1 MKLKQISS
9 YTTLLED
16 DTAESDTDNSLQSIW
31 DQNSDSISSFRPN
44 VEYSVKKVGDQ
55 FEVNKVIQDRRKLVK
70 KISEDELNKSF
81 VKASDTSTDAEGFDT
96 YISNQQVEAFQYQ
109 GDSIVIKSDTNEA
122 TLEKSDYIVKKPV
135 GTDFEFMVVHQSE
148 FESKFTEVV

>member
-1 MKLKQISS
+1 MKLQQILSCH
-9 YTTLLED
+9 TLLENEA
-16 DTAESDTDNSLQSIW
+16 DTSSDTSLQSIW
-31 DQNSDSISSFRPN
+31 EQNSDSISSFRPN

-55 FEVNKVIQDRRKLVK
+55 FEVNKVVQDRRKLIK

-81 VKASDTSTDAEGFDT
+81 VKASETSTDAEGFDT
-96 YISNQQVEAFQYQ
+96 YISNKQVEAFQYQ
-109 GDSIVIKSDTNEA
+109 GDSIVIKSDGNEA

>member
-1 MKLKQISS
+1 MKLQQILSCN
-9 YTTLLED
+9 TLLESEAD
-16 DTAESDTDNSLQSIW
+16 ASSDASLQSIW
-31 DQNSDSISSFRPN
+31 EQNSDSISSFRPN

-55 FEVNKVIQDRRKLVK
+55 FEVNKVIQDRRKLIK

-81 VKASDTSTDAEGFDT
+81 VKASETSTDAEGFDT

-109 GDSIVIKSDTNEA
+109 GDSIFIKSDGNEA

-135 GTDFEFMVVHQSE
+135 GADFEFMVVHQSE

>member
-1 MKLKQISS
+1 MKLQQILSCN
-9 YTTLLED
+9 TLLESEAD
-16 DTAESDTDNSLQSIW
+16 ASSDVSLQSIW
-31 DQNSDSISSFRPN
+31 EQNSDSISSFRPN

-55 FEVNKVIQDRRKLVK
+55 FEVNKVVQDRRKLIK

-81 VKASDTSTDAEGFDT
+81 VKASETSTDAEGFDT

-109 GDSIVIKSDTNEA
+109 GDSIVIKSDGNEA
-122 TLEKSDYIVKKPV
+122 TLEKSDYIVKKPI

>member
-1 MKLKQISS
+1 MKLQQILSCN
-9 YTTLLED
+9 TLLENEA
-16 DTAESDTDNSLQSIW
+16 DTSSDTSLQSIW
-31 DQNSDSISSFRPN
+31 EQNSDSISSFRPN
-44 VEYSVKKVGDQ
+44 VEFSVKKVGDQ
-55 FEVNKVIQDRRKLVK
+55 FEVNKVVQDRRKLIK

-81 VKASDTSTDAEGFDT
+81 VKASETSTDAEGFDT

-109 GDSIVIKSDTNEA
+109 GDSIVIKSDGNEA
-122 TLEKSDYIVKKPV
+122 TLEKSDYIVKNPV

>member
-1 MKLKQISS
+1 MKLQQILSCN
-9 YTTLLED
+9 TLLENEA
-16 DTAESDTDNSLQSIW
+16 DTSSDTSLQSIW
-31 DQNSDSISSFRPN
+31 EQNSDSISSFRPN

-55 FEVNKVIQDRRKLVK
+55 FEVNKVVQDRRKLIK

-81 VKASDTSTDAEGFDT
+81 VKASETSTDAEGFDT

-109 GDSIVIKSDTNEA
+109 GDSMVIKSDGNEA

>member
-1 MKLKQISS
+1 MKLQQILSCN
-9 YTTLLED
+9 TLLESEAD
-16 DTAESDTDNSLQSIW
+16 ASSDASLQSIW
-31 DQNSDSISSFRPN
+31 EQNSDSISTFRPN

-55 FEVNKVIQDRRKLVK
+55 FEINKVIQDRRKLVK

-81 VKASDTSTDAEGFDT
+81 VKASDTSTNAEGYDT

>member
-1 MKLKQISS
+1 MKLQQILSCN
-9 YTTLLED
+9 TLLESEAD
-16 DTAESDTDNSLQSIW
+16 ASSDVSLQSIW
-31 DQNSDSISSFRPN
+31 EQNPDSISSFRPN
-44 VEYSVKKVGDQ
+44 VEFSVKKVGDQ
-55 FEVNKVIQDRRKLVK
+55 FEVNKVVQDRRKLIK

-81 VKASDTSTDAEGFDT
+81 VKASETSTDAEGFDT

-109 GDSIVIKSDTNEA
+109 GDSIVIKSDGNEA
-122 TLEKSDYIVKKPV
+122 TLEKSDYIVKKPI

>member
-1 MKLKQISS
+1 MKLQQILSCN
-9 YTTLLED
+9 TLLENEA
-16 DTAESDTDNSLQSIW
+16 DTSSDTSLQSIW
-31 DQNSDSISSFRPN
+31 EQNSDSISSFRPN

-55 FEVNKVIQDRRKLVK
+55 FEVNKVVQDRRKLIK

-81 VKASDTSTDAEGFDT
+81 VKASETSTDAEGFDT

-109 GDSIVIKSDTNEA
+109 GDSIVIKSDGNEA

>member
-1 MKLKQISS
+1 MKLQQILSCD
-9 YTTLLED
+9 TLLESEAD
-16 DTAESDTDNSLQSIW
+16 ASSDVSLQSIW
-31 DQNSDSISSFRPN
+31 EQNSDSISSFRPN

-55 FEVNKVIQDRRKLVK
+55 FEVNKVVQERRKLIK

-81 VKASDTSTDAEGFDT
+81 VKASETSTDAEGFDT

-109 GDSIVIKSDTNEA
+109 GDSIVIKSDGNEA

>member
-1 MKLKQISS
+1 MKLQQILSCN
-9 YTTLLED
+9 TLLESEAD
-16 DTAESDTDNSLQSIW
+16 ASSDVSLQSIW
-31 DQNSDSISSFRPN
+31 EQNSDSISSFRPN

-55 FEVNKVIQDRRKLVK
+55 FEVNKVVQDRRKLIK

-81 VKASDTSTDAEGFDT
+81 VKASETSTDAEGFDT

-109 GDSIVIKSDTNEA
+109 GDSIVIKSDGNEA

>member
-1 MKLKQISS
+1 MKLQQILSCD
-9 YTTLLED
+9 TLLESEAD
-16 DTAESDTDNSLQSIW
+16 ASSDVSLQSIW
-31 DQNSDSISSFRPN
+31 EQNSDSISSFRPN

-55 FEVNKVIQDRRKLVK
+55 FEVNKVVQDRRKLIK

-81 VKASDTSTDAEGFDT
+81 VKASETSTDAEGFDT

-109 GDSIVIKSDTNEA
+109 GDSIVIKSDGNEA

>member
-1 MKLKQISS
+1 MKLQQILSCN
-9 YTTLLED
+9 TLLESEAD
-16 DTAESDTDNSLQSIW
+16 ASSDASLQSIW
-31 DQNSDSISSFRPN
+31 EQNSDSISSFRPN

-55 FEVNKVIQDRRKLVK
+55 FEVNKVVQDRRKLIK

-81 VKASDTSTDAEGFDT
+81 VKASETSTDAEGFDT

-109 GDSIVIKSDTNEA
+109 GDSIVIKSDGNEA
-122 TLEKSDYIVKKPV
+122 TLDKSDYIVKKPV

>member
-1 MKLKQISS
+1 MKLQQILSCN
-9 YTTLLED
+9 TLLESEAD
-16 DTAESDTDNSLQSIW
+16 ASSDVSLQSIW
-31 DQNSDSISSFRPN
+31 EQNSDSISSFRPN

-55 FEVNKVIQDRRKLVK
+55 FEVNKVVQDRRKLIK

-81 VKASDTSTDAEGFDT
+81 VKASESSTDAEGFDT

-109 GDSIVIKSDTNEA
+109 GDSMVIKSDGNEA

>member
-1 MKLKQISS
+1 MKLQQILSCN
-9 YTTLLED
+9 TLLESEAD
-16 DTAESDTDNSLQSIW
+16 ASSDVSLQSIW
-31 DQNSDSISSFRPN
+31 EQNSDSISSFRPN
-44 VEYSVKKVGDQ
+44 VEYSVKRVGDQ
-55 FEVNKVIQDRRKLVK
+55 FEVNKVVQDRRKLIK

-81 VKASDTSTDAEGFDT
+81 VKASETSTDAEGFDT

-109 GDSIVIKSDTNEA
+109 GDSIVIKSDGNEA

>member
-1 MKLKQISS
+1 MKLQQILSCN
-9 YTTLLED
+9 TLLESEAD
-16 DTAESDTDNSLQSIW
+16 ASSDVSLQSIW
-31 DQNSDSISSFRPN
+31 EQNSDSISSFRPN

-55 FEVNKVIQDRRKLVK
+55 FEVNKVVQDRRKLIK

-81 VKASDTSTDAEGFDT
+81 VKASESSTDAEGFDT

-109 GDSIVIKSDTNEA
+109 GDSIVIKSDGNEA

-135 GTDFEFMVVHQSE
+135 GVDFEFMVVHQSE

>member
-1 MKLKQISS
+1 MKLQQILSCN
-9 YTTLLED
+9 TLLENEA
-16 DTAESDTDNSLQSIW
+16 DTSSDASLQSIW
-31 DQNSDSISSFRPN
+31 EQNSDSISSFRPN
-44 VEYSVKKVGDQ
+44 VEYSVKRVGDQ
-55 FEVNKVIQDRRKLVK
+55 FEVNKVVQDRRKLIK

-81 VKASDTSTDAEGFDT
+81 VKASESSTDAEGFDT

-109 GDSIVIKSDTNEA
+109 GDSIVIKSDGNEA

>member
-1 MKLKQISS
+1 MKLQQILSCN
-9 YTTLLED
+9 TLLENEAD
-16 DTAESDTDNSLQSIW
+16 ASSDARLQSIW
-31 DQNSDSISSFRPN
+31 EQNPDSISSFRPN
-44 VEYSVKKVGDQ
+44 VEFSVKKVGDQ
-55 FEVNKVIQDRRKLVK
+55 FEVNKVVQDRRKLIK

-81 VKASDTSTDAEGFDT
+81 VKASETSTDAEGFDT

-109 GDSIVIKSDTNEA
+109 GDSMVIKSDGNEA

>member
-1 MKLKQISS
+1 MKLQQILSCN
-9 YTTLLED
+9 TLLESEAD
-16 DTAESDTDNSLQSIW
+16 ASSDVSLQSIW
-31 DQNSDSISSFRPN
+31 EQNSDSISSFRPN
-44 VEYSVKKVGDQ
+44 VEFSVKKVGDQ
-55 FEVNKVIQDRRKLVK
+55 FEVNKVVQDRRKLIK

-81 VKASDTSTDAEGFDT
+81 VKASETSTDAEGFDT

-109 GDSIVIKSDTNEA
+109 GDSIVIKSDGNEA

>member
-1 MKLKQISS
+1 MKLQQILSCH
-9 YTTLLED
+9 TLLENEA
-16 DTAESDTDNSLQSIW
+16 DTSSDTSLQSIW
-31 DQNSDSISSFRPN
+31 EQNSDSISSFRPN

-55 FEVNKVIQDRRKLVK
+55 FEVNKVVQDRRKLIK

-81 VKASDTSTDAEGFDT
+81 VKASETSTDAEGFDT

-109 GDSIVIKSDTNEA
+109 GDSIVIKSDGNEA

>member
-1 MKLKQISS
+1 MKLQQILSCN
-9 YTTLLED
+9 TLLENEAD
-16 DTAESDTDNSLQSIW
+16 ASSDVSLQSIW
-31 DQNSDSISSFRPN
+31 GQNSDSISSFRPN
-44 VEYSVKKVGDQ
+44 AEYSVKKVGDQ
-55 FEVNKVIQDRRKLVK
+55 FEVNKVVQDRRKLIK

-81 VKASDTSTDAEGFDT
+81 VKASETSTDVEGFDT

-109 GDSIVIKSDTNEA
+109 GDSMVIKSDGNEA

>member
-1 MKLKQISS
+1 MKLQQILSCN
-9 YTTLLED
+9 TLLESEAD
-16 DTAESDTDNSLQSIW
+16 ASSDVSLQSIW

-55 FEVNKVIQDRRKLVK
+55 FEVNKVVQDRRKLIK

-81 VKASDTSTDAEGFDT
+81 VKASETSTDAEGFDT

-109 GDSIVIKSDTNEA
+109 GDSIVIKSDGNEA

>member
-1 MKLKQISS
+1 MKLQQILSCN
-9 YTTLLED
+9 TLLESEAD
-16 DTAESDTDNSLQSIW
+16 ASSDVSLQSIW
-31 DQNSDSISSFRPN
+31 EQNSDSISSFRPN

-55 FEVNKVIQDRRKLVK
+55 FEVNKVVQDRRKLIK

-81 VKASDTSTDAEGFDT
+81 VKASETSTDAEGFDT

-109 GDSIVIKSDTNEA
+109 GDSIVIKSDGNEA

-135 GTDFEFMVVHQSE
+135 GTDF
-148 FESKFTEVV
+148 

>member
-1 MKLKQISS
+1 MKLQQILSCN
-9 YTTLLED
+9 TLLENEGG
-16 DTAESDTDNSLQSIW
+16 TSSDTSLQSIW
-31 DQNSDSISSFRPN
+31 EQNSDSISSFRPN

-55 FEVNKVIQDRRKLVK
+55 FEVNRVVQDRRKLIK

-81 VKASDTSTDAEGFDT
+81 VKASESSTDAEGFDT

-109 GDSIVIKSDTNEA
+109 GDSIVIKSDGNEA

-135 GTDFEFMVVHQSE
+135 GVDFEFMVVHQSE
-148 FESKFTEVV
+148 FESKFTEAV

>member
-1 MKLKQISS
+1 MKLQQILSCN
-9 YTTLLED
+9 TLLENEA
-16 DTAESDTDNSLQSIW
+16 DTSSDASLQSIW
-31 DQNSDSISSFRPN
+31 EQNSDSISSFRPN

-55 FEVNKVIQDRRKLVK
+55 FEVNKVVQDRRKLK

-81 VKASDTSTDAEGFDT
+81 VKASETSTDAEGFDT

-109 GDSIVIKSDTNEA
+109 GDSIVIKSDGNEA

>member
-1 MKLKQISS
+1 MKLQQILSCH
-9 YTTLLED
+9 TLLENEA
-16 DTAESDTDNSLQSIW
+16 DTSSDTSLQSIW
-31 DQNSDSISSFRPN
+31 EQNSDSISSFRPN

-55 FEVNKVIQDRRKLVK
+55 FEVNKVVQDRRKLIK

-81 VKASDTSTDAEGFDT
+81 VKASETSTDAEGFDT

-109 GDSIVIKSDTNEA
+109 GDSIVIKSDGNEA

-135 GTDFEFMVVHQSE
+135 GTDFEFTIE
-148 FESKFTEVV
+148 IKYKGFNCKSKEK

>member
-1 MKLKQISS
+1 MKLQQILSCN
-9 YTTLLED
+9 TLLENEA
-16 DTAESDTDNSLQSIW
+16 DTSSDASLQSIW
-31 DQNSDSISSFRPN
+31 EQNPDSISSFRPN
-44 VEYSVKKVGDQ
+44 VEFSVKKVGDQ
-55 FEVNKVIQDRRKLVK
+55 FEVNKVVQDRRKLIK

-81 VKASDTSTDAEGFDT
+81 VKASETSTDAEGFDT

-109 GDSIVIKSDTNEA
+109 GDSIVIKSDGNEA

>member
-1 MKLKQISS
+1 MKLQQILSCN
-9 YTTLLED
+9 TLLENEA
-16 DTAESDTDNSLQSIW
+16 DTSSDTSLQSIW
-31 DQNSDSISSFRPN
+31 EQNSDSISSFRPN
-44 VEYSVKKVGDQ
+44 VEFSVKKVGDQ
-55 FEVNKVIQDRRKLVK
+55 FEVNKVVQDRRKLIK

-81 VKASDTSTDAEGFDT
+81 VKASETSTDAEGFDT

-109 GDSIVIKSDTNEA
+109 GDSIVIKSDGNEA

>member
-1 MKLKQISS
+1 MKLQQILSCN
-9 YTTLLED
+9 TLLESEAD
-16 DTAESDTDNSLQSIW
+16 ASSDASLQSIW
-31 DQNSDSISSFRPN
+31 EQNSDSISSFRPN

-55 FEVNKVIQDRRKLVK
+55 FEVNKVVQDRRKLIK

-81 VKASDTSTDAEGFDT
+81 VKASETSTDAEGFDT

-109 GDSIVIKSDTNEA
+109 GDSIVIKSDDNEA
-122 TLEKSDYIVKKPV
+122 TLEKSDYIVKKPI

>member
-1 MKLKQISS
+1 MKLQQILSCN
-9 YTTLLED
+9 TLLESEAD
-16 DTAESDTDNSLQSIW
+16 ASSDVSLQSIW
-31 DQNSDSISSFRPN
+31 EQNSDSISSFRPN
-44 VEYSVKKVGDQ
+44 TEYSVKKVGDQ
-55 FEVNKVIQDRRKLVK
+55 FEVNKVVQDRRKLIK

-81 VKASDTSTDAEGFDT
+81 VKASETSTDAEGFDA

-109 GDSIVIKSDTNEA
+109 GDSIVIKSDGNEA

>member
-1 MKLKQISS
+1 MKLQQILSCN
-9 YTTLLED
+9 TLLENEA
-16 DTAESDTDNSLQSIW
+16 DTSSDASLQSIW
-31 DQNSDSISSFRPN
+31 EQNSDSISSFRPN
-44 VEYSVKKVGDQ
+44 VEFSVKKVGDQ
-55 FEVNKVIQDRRKLVK
+55 FEVNKVVQDRRKLIK

-81 VKASDTSTDAEGFDT
+81 VKASETSTDAEGFDT

-109 GDSIVIKSDTNEA
+109 GDSIVIKSDGNEA

>member
-1 MKLKQISS
+1 MKLQQILSCN
-9 YTTLLED
+9 TLLENEA
-16 DTAESDTDNSLQSIW
+16 DTSSDASLQSIW
-31 DQNSDSISSFRPN
+31 EQNSDSISSFRPN
-44 VEYSVKKVGDQ
+44 VEYSVKRVGDQ
-55 FEVNKVIQDRRKLVK
+55 FEVNKVVQDRRKLIK

-81 VKASDTSTDAEGFDT
+81 VKASETSTDAEGFDT

-109 GDSIVIKSDTNEA
+109 GDSIVIKSDGNEA

>member
-1 MKLKQISS
+1 MKLQQILSCN
-9 YTTLLED
+9 TLLENEA
-16 DTAESDTDNSLQSIW
+16 DTSSDASLQSIW
-31 DQNSDSISSFRPN
+31 EQNSDSISSFRPN
-44 VEYSVKKVGDQ
+44 VEFSVKKVGDQ
-55 FEVNKVIQDRRKLVK
+55 FEVNKVVQDRRKLIK

-81 VKASDTSTDAEGFDT
+81 VKASESSTDAEGFDT

-109 GDSIVIKSDTNEA
+109 GDSIVIKSDGNEA

-135 GTDFEFMVVHQSE
+135 GADFEFMVVHQSE

>member
-1 MKLKQISS
+1 MKLQQILSCN
-9 YTTLLED
+9 TLLESEAD
-16 DTAESDTDNSLQSIW
+16 ASSDASLQSIW
-31 DQNSDSISSFRPN
+31 EQNSDSISSFRPN

-55 FEVNKVIQDRRKLVK
+55 FEVNKVVQDRRKLIK

-81 VKASDTSTDAEGFDT
+81 VKASETSTDAEGFDT

-109 GDSIVIKSDTNEA
+109 GDSIVIKSDGNEA
-122 TLEKSDYIVKKPV
+122 TLEKSDYIVKKPI

>member
-1 MKLKQISS
+1 MKLQQILSCN
-9 YTTLLED
+9 TLLESEAD
-16 DTAESDTDNSLQSIW
+16 ASSDVSLQSIW
-31 DQNSDSISSFRPN
+31 EQNSDSISSFRPN

-55 FEVNKVIQDRRKLVK
+55 FEVNKVVQDRRKLIK

-81 VKASDTSTDAEGFDT
+81 VKSSETSTDAEGFDT

-109 GDSIVIKSDTNEA
+109 GDSIVIKSDGNEA

>member
-1 MKLKQISS
+1 MKLQQILSCN
-9 YTTLLED
+9 TLLESEAD
-16 DTAESDTDNSLQSIW
+16 ASSDVSLQSIW
-31 DQNSDSISSFRPN
+31 EQNSDSISSFRPN
-44 VEYSVKKVGDQ
+44 VEYSVKRVGDQ
-55 FEVNKVIQDRRKLVK
+55 FEVNKVVQDRRKLIK

-81 VKASDTSTDAEGFDT
+81 VKASESSTDAEGFDT

-109 GDSIVIKSDTNEA
+109 GDSMVIKSDGNEA

>member
-1 MKLKQISS
+1 MKLQQILSCN
-9 YTTLLED
+9 TLLESEAD
-16 DTAESDTDNSLQSIW
+16 ASSDASLQSIW
-31 DQNSDSISSFRPN
+31 EQNSDSISSFRPN

-55 FEVNKVIQDRRKLVK
+55 FEVNKVVQDRRKLIK

-81 VKASDTSTDAEGFDT
+81 VKASETSTDAEGFDT

-109 GDSIVIKSDTNEA
+109 GDSIVIKSDGNEA

-135 GTDFEFMVVHQSE
+135 GADFEFMVVHQSE

>member
-1 MKLKQISS
+1 MKLQQILSCN
-9 YTTLLED
+9 TLLENEA
-16 DTAESDTDNSLQSIW
+16 DTSSDTSLQSIW
-31 DQNSDSISSFRPN
+31 EQNSDSISTFRPN

-55 FEVNKVIQDRRKLVK
+55 FEVNKVVQDRRKLIK

-81 VKASDTSTDAEGFDT
+81 VKASETSTDAEGFDT

-109 GDSIVIKSDTNEA
+109 GDSIVIKSDGNEA

>member
-1 MKLKQISS
+1 MKLQQILSCN
-9 YTTLLED
+9 TLLESEAD
-16 DTAESDTDNSLQSIW
+16 ASSDVSLQSIW
-31 DQNSDSISSFRPN
+31 EQNPDSISSFRPN
-44 VEYSVKKVGDQ
+44 VEFSVKKVGDQ
-55 FEVNKVIQDRRKLVK
+55 FEVNKVVQDRRKLIK

-81 VKASDTSTDAEGFDT
+81 VKASETSTDAEGFDT

-109 GDSIVIKSDTNEA
+109 GDSMVIKSDGNEA

>member
-1 MKLKQISS
+1 MKLQQILSCN
-9 YTTLLED
+9 TLLESEAD
-16 DTAESDTDNSLQSIW
+16 ASSDVSLQSIW
-31 DQNSDSISSFRPN
+31 EQNSDSISSFRPN

-55 FEVNKVIQDRRKLVK
+55 FEVNKVVQDRRKLIK

-81 VKASDTSTDAEGFDT
+81 VKASETSTDAEGFDT

-109 GDSIVIKSDTNEA
+109 GDSIVIKSDGNEA
-122 TLEKSDYIVKKPV
+122 TLEKSDYIVKNPV